1 MKKALFATTAIVA
14 AGLTTSANAAEW
26 ETGVSGYYYL
36 GLGLSD
42 ANGQDGL
49 GVLRDGEIHV
59 NGRLTADNGLTFR
72 ARVELEAHTQAS
84 DQIDENWGSIGG
96 SFGTIMIGG
105 NDDAV
110 YNNHVGV
117 IYAPGAR
124 VGYYDEFATV
134 TQGGQ
139 YNRAGTGVDAL
150 GVHYTTPDFMGFK
163 AYGSYHPNT
172 GVDGLGDNNGINFNG
187 TDLYAVGASYNGD
200 FGDFG
205 FAISGGYTDIENTG
219 DLITIGANASFG
231 GFTIAGT
238 YQRENAAGPG
248 AKGDE
253 FAIGLQYSTGPWT
266 VAGGYAT
273 ADSNQFQ
280 GGEEDQATAWVTYA
294 AAPGVLFTLGVE
306 YADQAG
312 VAGEDFGGLG
322 YVTLRF

>member
-26 ETGVSGYYYL
+26 ETGVSGYYFL
-36 GLGLSD
+36 GLALSD
-42 ANGQDGL
+42 GAGQDGL
-49 GVLRDGEIHV
+49 GILRDGEVHV

-72 ARVELEAHTQAS
+72 ARVELESFTS
-84 DQIDENWGSIGG
+84 GDQIDENWGSIGG
-96 SFGTIMIGG
+96 SFGTVMIGG

-124 VGYYDEFATV
+124 VGYYDEFNTV
-134 TQGGQ
+134 TQGAA
-139 YNRAGTGVDAL
+139 YNRAGVGSDQL
-150 GVHYTTPDFMGFK
+150 GIHYTTPDFMGFK
-163 AYGSYHPNT
+163 AYGSYHPNATASDGT
-172 GVDGLGDNNGINFNG
+172 GDTNVPVFNG
-187 TDLYAVGASYNGD
+187 VDLYAVGASYNGD

-205 FAISGGYTDIENTG
+205 FAISGGYTDIESTA

-238 YQRENAAGPG
+238 YQRENADGPG
-248 AKGDE
+248 GKGDE

-266 VAGGYAT
+266 IAGGYAT
-273 ADSNQFQ
+273 ADSNQTF
-280 GGEEDQATAWVTYA
+280 GAEEDQATAWVTYA
-294 AAPGVLFTLGVE
+294 AAPGVLFTLGIE
-306 YADQAG
+306 YADAAG
-312 VAGEDFGGLG
+312 QAGEDFGGLG